1 MWKSQLQRGVALR
14 TCSSMETTES
24 ALEKPLLCVD
34 HSWAHHIPIPSLP
47 IVTCCGISQRLN
59 LKLRIVQQRV
69 PGAGEHRLRI
79 ASLRALAF
87 PHRAGVRKEG
97 MVGRGREKDIS

>member
-1 MWKSQLQRGVALR
+1 M
-14 TCSSMETTES
+14 
-24 ALEKPLLCVD
+24 
-34 HSWAHHIPIPSLP
+34 
-47 IVTCCGISQRLN
+47 N

-87 PHRAGVRKEG
+87 PHRAEVRKEG
-97 MVGRGREKDIS
+97 LVGRRREKEVS